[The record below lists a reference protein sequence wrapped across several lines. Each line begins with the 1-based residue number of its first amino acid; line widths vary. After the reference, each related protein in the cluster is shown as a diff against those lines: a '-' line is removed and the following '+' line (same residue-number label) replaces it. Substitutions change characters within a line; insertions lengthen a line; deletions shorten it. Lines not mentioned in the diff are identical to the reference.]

1 MIILDQD
8 DNLIHAAFLLSDEGK
23 VRLYNNYED
32 FTILYMGL
40 INNDSDKNKFEKKTK
55 EKKEGFELVEISSDL
70 KYFYFKIRTTYEE
83 L

>member
-70 KYFYFKIRTTYEE
+70 KYFYFKIKTNYSDK
-83 L
+83 